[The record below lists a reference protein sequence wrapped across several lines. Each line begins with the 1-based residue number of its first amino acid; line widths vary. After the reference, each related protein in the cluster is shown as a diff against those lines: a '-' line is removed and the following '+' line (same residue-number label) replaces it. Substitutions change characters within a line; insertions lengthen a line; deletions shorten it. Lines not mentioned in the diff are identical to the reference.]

1 MVQADGEAVGAQSC
15 SESLNPAVRG
25 TGVGGSGKAVLQDV
39 ELSLKRQV
47 GMLEGVRRQKDAQ
60 RVWGQAQQ

>member
-25 TGVGGSGKAVLQDV
+25 TGVGGSGKAVLED
-39 ELSLKRQV
+39 R
-47 GMLEGVRRQKDAQ
+47 MLN
-60 RVWGQAQQ
+60 